1 MVILKLIL
9 DDWAN
14 YEIPITINRQNKKI
28 RTNKIEKSNAIK
40 NLRLYS

>member
-9 DDWAN
+9 DDWTN
-14 YEIPITINRQNKKI
+14 YEISITINRQNKKI
-28 RTNKIEKSNAIK
+28 RTNKIEKLNVIK